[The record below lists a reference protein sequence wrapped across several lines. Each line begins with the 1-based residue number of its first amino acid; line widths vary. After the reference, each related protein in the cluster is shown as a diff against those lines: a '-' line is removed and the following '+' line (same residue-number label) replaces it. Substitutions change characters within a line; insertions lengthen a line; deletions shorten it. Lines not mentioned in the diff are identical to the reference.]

1 MAAYKIQN
9 IIYCPT
15 AAYILIATPLN
26 VGGQGQNCA
35 ALRGGRGYYGNDY
48 AGRKKAVKKVHNIIL
63 EDRRALTV
71 SGVSDVDSFD
81 EEVVML
87 FTELG
92 ELTIRGSDLHM
103 NKLNV
108 ETGEVN
114 IEGSIS
120 SLSYQDDTPRKSG
133 GFMGK
138 LFR

>member
-1 MAAYKIQN
+1 MTV
-9 IIYCPT
+9 P
-15 AAYILIATPLN
+15 
-26 VGGQGQNCA
+26 
-35 ALRGGRGYYGNDY
+35 DE
-48 AGRKKAVKKVHNIIL
+48 KKVVKKVHNIIL
-63 EDRRALTV
+63 EDRRLLTV

-81 EEVVML
+81 EQTVML

-92 ELTIRGSDLHM
+92 ELTVRGSDLHM

-108 ETGEVN
+108 ETGDVS

-120 SLSYQDDTPRKSG
+120 ALSYQDEAPRSSG

>member
-1 MAAYKIQN
+1 MTTV
-9 IIYCPT
+9 PEE
-15 AAYILIATPLN
+15 
-26 VGGQGQNCA
+26 
-35 ALRGGRGYYGNDY
+35 
-48 AGRKKAVKKVHNIIL
+48 KKPVKKHNIIL
-63 EDRRALTV
+63 EDRRSLMV

-81 EEVVML
+81 EQTVML
-87 FTELG
+87 YTELG

-120 SLSYQDDTPRKSG
+120 SLSYQDENVRGSG

>member
-1 MAAYKIQN
+1 MTVPDEKNTI
-9 IIYCPT
+9 
-15 AAYILIATPLN
+15 
-26 VGGQGQNCA
+26 
-35 ALRGGRGYYGNDY
+35 
-48 AGRKKAVKKVHNIIL
+48 KKVHNIIL
-63 EDRRALTV
+63 EDRKLLTI

-81 EEVVML
+81 EQTVML

-108 ETGEVN
+108 ETGDVS
-114 IEGSIS
+114 IEGNIS
-120 SLSYQDDTPRKSG
+120 SLSYQDDTPHGSS